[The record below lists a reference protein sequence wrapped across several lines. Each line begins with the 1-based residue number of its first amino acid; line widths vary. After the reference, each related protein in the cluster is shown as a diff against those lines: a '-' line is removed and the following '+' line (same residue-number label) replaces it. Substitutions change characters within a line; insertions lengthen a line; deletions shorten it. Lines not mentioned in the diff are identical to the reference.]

1 MIKHILSLQ
10 DSYLKMLALINEV
23 KSMKIGVCG
32 GIDRIHATA
41 DAGFDYIEGNFSS
54 IARCDDEEFFNFN
67 NELAKYSLPC
77 EAANCFLP
85 GEMKITG
92 DSVDY
97 KALEEYL
104 LKGYKRAAET
114 GVKIVVMGSG
124 GARSV
129 PAGFSFSKAVNQI
142 VFFVSQYAAPIAA
155 DYGIDFVF
163 EPLCK
168 PESNIIN
175 SIKDGGMLASVINMP
190 NVGTLGDLY
199 HMYVEGDTYK
209 DVTELKGV
217 FRHAHISNPDSGN
230 EMKRVFM
237 KNPDEYDYKG
247 FFDALKSVGCERVSI
262 EAATKDFNTDV
273 YEAVK
278 IMKMY
283 K

>member
-1 MIKHILSLQ
+1 
-10 DSYLKMLALINEV
+10 
-23 KSMKIGVCG
+23 MKIGVCG
-32 GIDRIHATA
+32 GTDRIAATA
-41 DAGFDYIEGNFSS
+41 DAGFDYIEGNFTS
-54 IARCDDEEFFNFN
+54 ITRWTDEEYFNFN
-67 NELAKYSLPC
+67 NELKKYSLPC

-85 GEMKITG
+85 GDMKIVG

-104 LKGYKRAAET
+104 LKGFARAKET
-114 GVKIVVMGSG
+114 GIKMVVMGSG

-129 PAGFSFSKAVNQI
+129 PDGFSFQKAVNQI

-155 DYGIDFVF
+155 DNGIDFVF

-175 SIKDGGMLASVINMP
+175 TIKDGAMLASVINMP

-199 HMYVEGDTYK
+199 HMHVEGDTYK
-209 DVTELKGV
+209 DVRDLKGI
-217 FRHAHISNPDSGN
+217 FRHAHISYPVPCND
-230 EMKRVFM
+230 MKRVFM
-237 KNPDEYDYKG
+237 KSPDEYDYKG
-247 FFDALKSVGCERVSI
+247 FFEALKFAGCERVSI
-262 EAATKDFNTDV
+262 EAATKDFNSDV
-273 YEAVK
+273 YPAAE